1 MVSTSLTSV
10 TLPRCCSVHVSC
22 YPVYIVII
30 FCQKLMAIN
39 NGEVP
44 VEEPKEQETTVNDE
58 EMAERYIQNKQ
69 INM

>member
-1 MVSTSLTSV
+1 
-10 TLPRCCSVHVSC
+10 
-22 YPVYIVII
+22 
-30 FCQKLMAIN
+30 MAIN

-58 EMAERYIQNKQ
+58 EMAERYIQNKE